1 MDTALYT
8 LSIVLSIATFVLL
21 VLAISALVL
30 VVKILKAIRHISIK
44 AQESA
49 DAMTDVIEE
58 VRDNVVSP
66 SMVATFI
73 SNYINKQASK
83 RRKK

>member
-1 MDTALYT
+1 MDTAFYT
-8 LSIVLSIATFVLL
+8 WSAVLSVATLVLL
-21 VLAISALVL
+21 VLAIVAIVL
-30 VVKILKAIRHISIK
+30 VVKILRAVRHISEK

-49 DAMTDVIEE
+49 DAMTDVIEG
-58 VRDNVVSP
+58 VRDNVVNP

-73 SNYINKQASK
+73 SSYINKQASK

>member
-1 MDTALYT
+1 MDTALYVW
-8 LSIVLSIATFVLL
+8 SAVLSVATFILL
-21 VLAISALVL
+21 ILAIIAV
-30 VVKILKAIRHISIK
+30 VCIVKILKAVEHISEK

-49 DAMTDVIEE
+49 DAMTEVIEE

-66 SMVATFI
+66 SMVAAFI